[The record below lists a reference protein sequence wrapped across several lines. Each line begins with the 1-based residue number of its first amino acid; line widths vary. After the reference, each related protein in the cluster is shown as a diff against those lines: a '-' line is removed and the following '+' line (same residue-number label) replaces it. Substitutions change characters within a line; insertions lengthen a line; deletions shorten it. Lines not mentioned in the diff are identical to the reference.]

1 MAAQRNP
8 LSTGR
13 PVYIVDG
20 SRSPFL
26 RTRGKPGPFLA
37 SDLSFQAGRALLA
50 RQPFKA
56 DEFDQVILGCMMP
69 GPDEANIARV
79 VALRLGCGEQV
90 PAWTVQRNCASGL
103 QALDSAAKDIANGH
117 HDLILAGGT
126 ESMSHAPILLDTDMV
141 GWLGALNAAKTKGAK
156 LKLFSQLRPKHLKP
170 IVGLIRGLTDP
181 IVGLNM
187 GQTAEVLAH
196 RFNIS
201 REQMDGFALRSHQRL
216 AAAQENNH
224 LDEITPIYDNRGH
237 HYTADDGVRAD
248 SSLEKLA
255 KLKPVFDRPFGKVTA
270 GNSAQITD
278 GAAWLILASED
289 AVKKHSLPVLA
300 RVIDT
305 EWAGLDPRQM
315 GLGPAYAMAPI
326 MQRNNLNSNDI
337 DCWEINEA
345 FAAQVQSCLAGWQDE
360 TFCRDAL
367 KLDSAFDPIN
377 EDNLNVDGGGVSI
390 GHPVGASGARI
401 VLHAINVLHR
411 TNGKQAMTSLCI
423 GGGQGGAMLI
433 ERVA

>member
-201 REQMDGFALRSHQRL
+201 REQMDGFALRSHQR
-216 AAAQENNH
+216 
-224 LDEITPIYDNRGH
+224 
-237 HYTADDGVRAD
+237 
-248 SSLEKLA
+248 
-255 KLKPVFDRPFGKVTA
+255 
-270 GNSAQITD
+270 
-278 GAAWLILASED
+278 
-289 AVKKHSLPVLA
+289 
-300 RVIDT
+300 
-305 EWAGLDPRQM
+305 
-315 GLGPAYAMAPI
+315 
-326 MQRNNLNSNDI
+326 
-337 DCWEINEA
+337 
-345 FAAQVQSCLAGWQDE
+345 
-360 TFCRDAL
+360 
-367 KLDSAFDPIN
+367 
-377 EDNLNVDGGGVSI
+377 
-390 GHPVGASGARI
+390 
-401 VLHAINVLHR
+401 
-411 TNGKQAMTSLCI
+411 
-423 GGGQGGAMLI
+423 
-433 ERVA
+433 